1 MARALISDD
10 GLGTL
15 VSWSEGIGSE
25 RKYHLAHVSQ
35 TGITLVL
42 KLKDESK
49 WQEVISTVN
58 ELPTDAATMLRK
70 IPRAI
75 HIAAGDLS
83 KATYARQLNQ
93 LSLFTRDGRK
103 TVVPEGKEQAEVF
116 EAIGQAL
123 GGTASQEEA
132 DAWSVVQSPLFVLAV
147 IAVIGGFMIW
157 FTTISEPDYEASGRR
172 QGMKNLLNWL
182 GYTIGPVWMSVI
194 VGSLAAIVLG
204 LMIAQL
210 VKRPIRQVL
219 TFG

>member
-1 MARALISDD
+1 MARALVSDD

-15 VSWSEGIGSE
+15 VSWSEGIGND
-25 RKYHLAHVSQ
+25 RKYHLAHVSRA
-35 TGITLVL
+35 GITLVL

-58 ELPTDAATMLRK
+58 ELPIDAATMLRK

-75 HIAAGDLS
+75 HLAADELS
-83 KATYARQLNQ
+83 RATYARQLNQ
-93 LSLFTRDGRK
+93 LYLFTRDGSK
-103 TVVPEGKEQAEVF
+103 TSVPEGKEQAEIF
-116 EAIGQAL
+116 EAIGQTL

-132 DAWSVVQSPLFVLAV
+132 DAWSVMQSPLFVLAV
-147 IAVIGGFMIW
+147 IGVIGGFLIW

-194 VGSLAAIVLG
+194 VGSLAALVLA

-210 VKRPIRQVL
+210 IKRPIRQVL